1 MMRKFLHLLL
11 MIFVLA
17 GASAMA
23 EGVVINEV
31 MSRNTLYIPVEG
43 EYAGWVEVCNLSDE
57 AVDISGWYL
66 TDSEIFKNAFRFK
79 DTVLQPGGTAIVY
92 AAGVKETV
100 YDPVNVAEF
109 KISAA
114 GDMLMLTDSR
124 GDAVDRTNVPAL
136 GVDEAWVRDP
146 ETGEWAAAFDAT
158 PGMANTRENYAHL
171 AQQLLQTES
180 DVVISE
186 AMASNKSF
194 MMENGC
200 PDWIEL
206 CNLGASPV
214 DLTGWTIAD
223 DPENPQNG
231 YVLPSVTLNS
241 GEYMIIYADGRGYQD
256 ETGALHANF
265 SLSRKGETLVL
276 IDSMGR
282 LASRMVFGA
291 VEADVSCS
299 RQNDGAFTTELTASP
314 GWPNTE
320 NGARQAVMSTSA
332 SEWMNFND
340 LGLYINEIMTATDIV
355 NLDKLSY
362 DWVEIVNLSEN
373 TIDLTDFGLS
383 DREDRPRKWQF
394 PQGAVIAPGEFLLV
408 ALTGEDDAQSNVEKK
423 QYRANFSLGA
433 SGGETLVLATADG
446 TVIDRVGLGVQR
458 QNVSFGRPLT
468 GDRYAYFTLSTPG
481 AANDGTGYDTIAAK
495 VLFSVP
501 GGVVQGDS
509 ITVSLSAEQ
518 GMNIYYTLDCSEPTP
533 NSMMYT
539 GPITLTGNTVVRAV
553 AYRDGAVYSQI
564 ATQTYIFGEDTNL
577 RVVSVV
583 AEPDELYGSN
593 GIIANSSKRR
603 AVNANVEVYTQY
615 GDQLLDQGCRMQLMG
630 AGSLKQSQKSMRLM
644 ADAAYGDNLFR
655 AKLFDKREYTEYDA
669 FVLRSSGQDSWK
681 TRMHDSILTSLL
693 EGSCVMYQETET
705 CVVYVNG
712 QYYGHMNMRERINP
726 ESICQFHGWD
736 DPENV
741 DILENK
747 GVLVAGSG
755 DDWWDLVDWVKDVD
769 MTQESNVQLL
779 AERLDIENY
788 LTYVA
793 FEQFIANN
801 DLGNVRWYR
810 NANQDGKWR
819 FIAYDT
825 DLSFQTDQNS
835 LERWL
840 KKGGVGSI
848 TRQDN
853 TMFRAMMK
861 NDGLRDQFLTILG
874 EMMAG
879 PWSTAAI
886 QAKVDARYEE
896 IHDDAV
902 QTFVYFGE
910 GDEAKWNKAVKRFYN
925 YAAVRPAKYLGYIQ
939 ETLNFTEDEMRV
951 YFGRVMDQI
960 AGVESVDAEVFE
972 SEDALI
978 QENPRGEDDATE
990 ADDAMD
996 EAPEEQQFVDLIP

>member
-1 MMRKFLHLLL
+1 MMKKFLHMLLL
-11 MIFVLA
+11 AFVLS
-17 GASAMA
+17 GVSALA

-31 MSRNTLYIPVEG
+31 MSRNTLYIPVNG

-79 DTVLQPGGTAIVY
+79 DTVLQSGETAIVY
-92 AAGVKETV
+92 AAGVKETLH
-100 YDPVNVAEF
+100 DPVNVAEF
-109 KISAA
+109 KVSAA
-114 GDMLMLTDSR
+114 GDMLMLTNSR
-124 GDAVDRTNVPAL
+124 GDVVDRTDVPPL
-136 GVDEAWVRDP
+136 GVDEAWARDA
-146 ETGEWAAAFDAT
+146 ETGEWAPTFDAT
-158 PGMANTRENYAHL
+158 PAMANTRENYAGL
-171 AQQLLQTES
+171 AQQMLQTES

-186 AMASNKSF
+186 AMAANKSF
-194 MMENGC
+194 MVENGC

-206 CNLGASPV
+206 CNLGAAPV
-214 DLTGWTIAD
+214 DLTGWTLAD
-223 DPENPQNG
+223 DPEAPENG
-231 YVLPSVTLNS
+231 YVLPAVTLNS
-241 GEYMIIYADGRGYQD
+241 GEYLIIYADGRGYQD
-256 ETGALHANF
+256 ETGTLHANF

-276 IDSMGR
+276 MDAQGR
-282 LASRMVFGA
+282 LASRMVFG
-291 VEADVSCS
+291 EMEQDMTCS
-299 RQNDGAFTTELTASP
+299 RQNDGTFTTELTASP

-340 LGLYINEIMTATDIV
+340 LGLYINEVMACTDLP
-355 NLDKLSY
+355 NLDKQSY

-373 TIDLTDFGLS
+373 TIDLTNYGLS

-394 PQGAVIAPGEFLLV
+394 PAGASIAPGEFLLV
-408 ALTGEDDAQSNVEKK
+408 SLTGNDDAVCNVEKR
-423 QYRANFSLGA
+423 QYRASFSLGA
-433 SGGETLVLATADG
+433 SGGETLVLATPDG

-468 GDRYAYFTLSTPG
+468 GDKYAYFTLSTPG
-481 AANDGTGYDTIAAK
+481 AVNDGTGYDTIAAK

-509 ITVSLSAEQ
+509 VTVSLTAEQ
-518 GMNIYYTLDCSEPTP
+518 GMNIYYTLDSTEPTP

-553 AYRDGAVYSQI
+553 AYREGAVYSQV
-564 ATQTYIFGEDTNL
+564 ATQTYIFGEDTSL

-603 AVNANVEVYTQY
+603 AVNANVEVYTEH

-655 AKLFDKREYTEYDA
+655 AKLFDEREYTEYDA
-669 FVLRSSGQDSWK
+669 FILRSSGQDSWK
-681 TRMHDSILTSLL
+681 TRMHDSVLTSLL
-693 EGSCVMYQETET
+693 KDTGVMYQETET

-712 QYYGHMNMRERINP
+712 RYYGHMNMRERINE

-747 GVLVAGSG
+747 GIVVAGSG
-755 DDWWDLVDWVKDVD
+755 DDWWDLVDWVKEAD
-769 MTQESNVQLL
+769 MTQDSNVQLL
-779 AERLDIENY
+779 SEKLDIENY

-793 FEQFIANN
+793 FQQFIANN

-835 LERWL
+835 LGRWL

-861 NDGLRDQFLTILG
+861 NAGLQDQFLTILG

-886 QAKVDARYEE
+886 QAKVDARYAE

-939 ETLNFTEDEMRV
+939 EELGFTDEQMRV
-951 YFGRVMDQI
+951 YFADVLDQI
-960 AGVESVDAEVFE
+960 AGVYTDEAEVFE

-978 QENPRGEDDATE
+978 EQNPRDEGDSTE
-990 ADDAMD
+990 ADDSVE
-996 EAPEEQQFVDLIP
+996 EAPEDQEFVDLIP